1 MIALNSLISRV
12 LFIGAFILAGL
23 AVLEKFVNVAGYTVL
38 RGSYV
43 PSRLL
48 EISAVTLMFV
58 IALQL
63 RDIHHSLT
71 GRAKV

>member
-1 MIALNSLISRV
+1 MSALNSLISRV
-12 LFIGAFILAGL
+12 LFVGAFVLAGL
-23 AVLEKFVNVAGYTVL
+23 AVLEKIVNVAGFTVL

-48 EISAVTLMFV
+48 EVAAVALMFV